1 MVSGEVALMRAMVL
15 RAWGGPLRMEEV
27 PTPRPG
33 RGEALIRV
41 RACAPDQFDVTIRAG
56 RAGGSLPLILG
67 HEIAGEIAELG
78 PEVSD
83 LRVGD
88 RIIVFVY
95 LTCGACRFCLVGRET
110 LCLAFRGYLGVHA
123 PGGYA
128 EYLVAP
134 AQNLCRLPPEIPFPE
149 ATTLVSPIPTPLK
162 ALRDRGQVRPLEDVL
177 IVGAAGGVGIHA
189 VQIAKVLGA
198 RVLGVDLG
206 EAKLAAVRDAGADAV
221 IDGARG
227 PFDAEVRRL
236 TDGKGADVVVE
247 YVGTAATLPASY
259 RSLSRSGRM
268 VIQAFQPRTVFACD
282 PTRFV
287 DDEIVVTG
295 SRYINRRD
303 MQDGV
308 ELVRRG
314 QVRPIIQQTF
324 PLEEA
329 ETVLG
334 LLARNALTARAP
346 LIP

>member
-1 MVSGEVALMRAMVL
+1 MRAMVL
-15 RAWGGPLRMEEV
+15 REWGGSLRMEEV

-33 RGEALIRV
+33 PGEALIRV

-67 HEIAGEIAELG
+67 HEVAGEVAEVW
-78 PEVSD
+78 PDATEV
-83 LRVGD
+83 RVGD
-88 RIIVFVY
+88 RVVVFVY
-95 LTCGACRFCLVGRET
+95 LTCGGCRFCVVGRET
-110 LCLAFRGYLGVHA
+110 LCLRFRGYLGVHA

-134 AQNLCRLPPEIPFPE
+134 VRNLCRLPPEIPFPE

-162 ALRDRGQVRPLEDVL
+162 ALRDRAQVRPLDDVL

-189 VQIAKVLGA
+189 VQVAKLFGA

-206 EAKLAAVRDAGADAV
+206 EAKLAAVRDAGADVV

-227 PFDAEVRRL
+227 PFDEEVRRL
-236 TDGKGADVVVE
+236 TDGKGADVVIE
-247 YVGTAATLPASY
+247 YVGSPATLAASY
-259 RSLSRSGRM
+259 ASLSRTGRM
-268 VIQAFQPRTVFACD
+268 VVQAFQPGTVFACD

-287 DDEIVVTG
+287 NDEIMVTG

-303 MQDGV
+303 LEDAA

-314 QVRPIIQQTF
+314 HVRPIIGRTF

-329 ETVLG
+329 ETVLA
-334 LLARNALTARAP
+334 LLARNELVGRAP
-346 LIP
+346 LVP

>member
-1 MVSGEVALMRAMVL
+1 MRAMVL
-15 RAWGGPLRMEEV
+15 PQWGAPLRMEEV

-67 HEIAGEIAELG
+67 HEIAGEVADLG
-78 PEVSD
+78 PEAGAF
-83 LRVGD
+83 RVGD
-88 RIIVFVY
+88 RVIVFPY
-95 LTCGACRFCLVGRET
+95 LTCGACRFCLVGRDT
-110 LCLAFRGYLGVHA
+110 LCLAFRGYIGVHA

-128 EYLVAP
+128 EYVAVP
-134 AQNLCRLPPEIPFPE
+134 VANLCRIPPEIPFPE
-149 ATTLVSPIPTPLK
+149 ATALVSPIPTPLK
-162 ALRDRGQVRPLEDVL
+162 ALRDRAQLRPLEDVL

-189 VQIAKVLGA
+189 VQIARALGA

-206 EAKLAAVRDAGADAV
+206 EAKMAAALEAGAEAV

-227 PFDAEVRRL
+227 PFDQEVRRL
-236 TDGKGADVVVE
+236 TDGKGADVVLE
-247 YVGTAATLPASY
+247 YVGTPATLSASY
-259 RSLSRSGRM
+259 ASLSRAGRL
-268 VIQAFQPRTVFACD
+268 VVQAFQPGTVFACD

-287 DDEIVVTG
+287 NDEIVVTG

-303 MQDGV
+303 LQDAV
-308 ELVRRG
+308 ELVRRRL
-314 QVRPIIQQTF
+314 VRPMVGQTF
-324 PLEEA
+324 PLDEA

-334 LLARNALTARAP
+334 LLARNELTGRAP

>member
-1 MVSGEVALMRAMVL
+1 MRAMVL
-15 RAWGGPLRMEEV
+15 PQWGAPLRMEEV

-67 HEIAGEIAELG
+67 HEIAGEVAELG
-78 PEVSD
+78 PD
-83 LRVGD
+83 AGDFQVGD
-88 RIIVFVY
+88 RVVVFVY

-110 LCLAFRGYLGVHA
+110 LCLRFRGYLGVHA

-128 EYLVAP
+128 EYTVAP
-134 AQNLCRLPPEIPFPE
+134 VGNLCRIPPEVPFPE

-162 ALRDRGQVRPLEDVL
+162 ALRDRAQVRPLEDVL

-189 VQIAKVLGA
+189 VQIAKLLGA

-227 PFDAEVRRL
+227 PFDGEVRRL
-236 TDGKGADVVVE
+236 TDGKGADVVLE
-247 YVGTAATLPASY
+247 YVGTAATLAASY
-259 RSLSRSGRM
+259 ASLSRAGRL
-268 VIQAFQPRTVFACD
+268 VIQAFQPGTVMACD
-282 PTRFV
+282 PTCFV
-287 DDEIVVTG
+287 NDEIVVTG

-303 MQDGV
+303 MQDGA
-308 ELVRRG
+308 ELVRRR
-314 QVRPIIQQTF
+314 QIRPIIGRTF

-329 ETVLG
+329 EVVLG
-334 LLARNALTARAP
+334 LLARNELTGRAP